1 MANIFAQQNTVNNT
15 PKRNN
20 FDLSY
25 QNHMTMKFGTL
36 YPFMCKEVVP
46 GDTFRIESALGLQF
60 MPLAFPVQS
69 RMRAHMHFFYVRNK
83 NLWKNWQNWISNLAD
98 RSAHPHPY
106 VLPDAEEASQGSI
119 FDFLNLPTTI
129 TSENFPV
136 AQFPLGFYNNSDY
149 MALTYSAFI
158 TTGDDP
164 VVGTNLDI
172 GDGTNFPTDFF
183 VLPLKYDVVDGSV
196 FKVPDVFTT
205 AAWPTPPVD
214 GGFICVVSSDVA
226 LPTSL
231 IEWGEIGVSSIHT
244 RVERFSSALMS
255 SDGGGFVKFV
265 PSSPFSYSVSDG
277 RYHYLLCGFRN
288 SSSYHGFAG
297 YPFPRRAIVNQNVG
311 TISLNTAANLSG
323 SNTLLDPFEDLMPSA
338 LPLRAYES
346 IYNAFYRN
354 TVNQPFI
361 KNGEPVYNEYITND
375 GDGYDSTQYHLF
387 QRNYEMD
394 FLTSCLPSPQQ
405 GKAPLVG
412 MSALGEISIED
423 DHGLTTAKAKLA
435 DDGNTIVGVEV
446 TSPIADIDH
455 ARLLMNMAASGM
467 SINDFRQTNA
477 LQHWLETN
485 IRKGYKYVDFI
496 AGHFGKSPEYRE
508 LDMPEFIGGFSR
520 DVNVS
525 TIISQADTYGISN
538 TDGGAEL
545 GSYVGH
551 ASLFAG
557 GDHAVTHYCDDYG
570 FIMGIVCVVPDPAYS
585 QLMPK
590 MFLKRNPLDYY
601 FPEFAQVGMQPVTY
615 EEVAPLQTIVDRLTD
630 ESKKLT
636 DTFGYQ
642 RPYYDLISSVNE
654 VHGDFRGN
662 LRDFLINRR
671 FDTRPELGNKFLIID
686 PDEVNDIFINQNPD
700 DDSIIGQIVL
710 KIQAKR
716 PIPRVHI
723 PSLGK

>member
-106 VLPDAEEASQGSI
+106 VLPDAEDAAQGSL
-119 FDFLNLPTTI
+119 FDYLNLPTTI
-129 TSENFPV
+129 TSEDFPV
-136 AQFPLGFYNNSDY
+136 AQFPLGKQTSAEYFALPYTTSD
-149 MALTYSAFI
+149 I
-158 TTGDDP
+158 TTGVDP
-164 VVGTNLDI
+164 VVGSTIKIADAETDNS
-172 GDGTNFPTDFF
+172 DFF
-183 VLPLKYDVVDGSV
+183 VIPFNYDLVSGSV
-196 FKVPDVFTT
+196 FKVPAVFTS
-205 AAWPTPPVD
+205 AAWPTPPID
-214 GGFICVVSSDVA
+214 GGFVCVVSSDIP
-226 LPTSL
+226 LPVTPQDWFVL
-231 IEWGEIGVSSIHT
+231 DVSHVNT
-244 RVERFSSALMS
+244 RLEAFSSALMQA
-255 SDGGGFVKFV
+255 DGTGFVKFV
-265 PSSPFSYSVSDG
+265 PNTSFSVSYNSS
-277 RYHYLLCGFRN
+277 RYYYILCGFRDYA
-288 SSSYHGFAG
+288 SHRIDG
-297 YPFPRRAIVNQNVG
+297 YPFPRPAVIHENVG
-311 TISLNTAANLSG
+311 TISLNTAAVLSG

-354 TVNQPFI
+354 TVNQPFM

-375 GDGYDSTQYHLF
+375 GDGYDSTHYHLF

-525 TIISQADTYGISN
+525 TIISQADTYGISSS
-538 TDGGAEL
+538 DGGAEL
-545 GSYVGH
+545 GSFVGH

-557 GDHAVTHYCDDYG
+557 GDHAVTHYCDDFG

-601 FPEFAQVGMQPVTY
+601 FPEFAQIGMQPVTY

-671 FDTRPELGNKFLIID
+671 FDTRPELGNSFLIID
-686 PDEVNDIFINQNPD
+686 PDEVNDIFINQNAD